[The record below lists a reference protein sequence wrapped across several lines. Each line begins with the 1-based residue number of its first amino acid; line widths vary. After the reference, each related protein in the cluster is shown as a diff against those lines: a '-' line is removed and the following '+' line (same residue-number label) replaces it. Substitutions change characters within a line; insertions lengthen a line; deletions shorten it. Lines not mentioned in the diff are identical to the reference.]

1 MLDKWKRCIFVTL
14 DRLYSNNSVIT
25 MNKIITFA
33 ALAAFLTA
41 GNLCAKD
48 NAKERWMDPDI
59 TRVNTLAP
67 RASFFA
73 FESEAL
79 AKDGDKSQSNRFLS
93 LEGLWNFHFVKN
105 HNEAPKGFYAIGYDD
120 TDWVQFP
127 VPGLFE
133 LNGYGDI
140 IYKNIGYAW
149 ATQFTPNPPYIEEKN
164 NYTGSYRREV
174 EVPAEWK
181 GQNIIMYVGSATSNL
196 TLWVNGKEVGYSEDS
211 KDAAEFDVTKY
222 LKPGE
227 KNLICMQVMRW
238 CDGSYGEDQD
248 FWRFTGIA
256 REVYLYA
263 RAKSHVEDIHI
274 GQGLSDDFKN
284 GKLSVQLTTVAAKGK
299 TVKLTLADMNGKEVW
314 HKTEK
319 LASAEVSY
327 NAEIPGIAAW
337 TAETPNLYTLDVTL
351 SDGNGVIES
360 LRQRV
365 GFRNIEIKNAQVLLN
380 GQPILIKGANRH
392 EMDPEGGYVISR
404 EQMLEDI
411 RTMKKLNINAV
422 RTSHYPC
429 DPYFYDLCD
438 EYGIYVCAEANFESH
453 GMGYDKTRLAQN
465 PDFRKAI
472 VERNICNVEIQK
484 NHPSIIFWS
493 MGNESGHGD
502 NFKDAYHAIKA
513 LDNTRPV
520 QYERA
525 GLAKETD
532 VYCPMYYEYRDCE
545 NYSKS
550 NANRPLIQCE
560 YAHAMGNSMGG
571 FMHYMELI
579 RKYPKYQ
586 GGFIWDMVDQA
597 VRGKSKVTGK
607 QIWMYGGDSGRYPA
621 SDHNFNCNGIVAP
634 DRSFHPHAYEVQY
647 GYQDYWVKGIDLNAG
662 TVSVYNEKFFTGSDN
677 IRMFV
682 STLVDGKQV
691 NKQVLD
697 KIELS
702 QQQTTAVK
710 IDTEVIKA
718 ALESNPGKDV
728 MLNVEFVLSND
739 DNMLPAGYVVAHG
752 QLPLQDAYAVQPIA
766 AQKSECCANGSVE
779 VDSMLAC
786 YELTAKGMTVTINRH
801 TGMIDYLDVH
811 GTPMLADG
819 YGVVPNFWRAPTDND
834 YGGGAGV
841 QKHVMAWRSTEYALK
856 SIALKQ
862 EEKSVCVTANM
873 NIVGLEANLT
883 LTYILYGDGE
893 LVVKEHLD
901 VNEEARNKPM
911 PTRFGMQWVMPE
923 EYAEVKYYGRGP
935 IENYSD
941 RKESQHLGIF
951 TQSVA
956 DQYHPYIRPQE
967 SGNHCDVR
975 YWQVLNVKGEGLEF
989 KAHGPMECSS
999 LNYFPSDLDDGKDK
1013 NARQSHSGDLVPR
1026 NLTITQIAQTQM
1038 GLGCVNSWGA
1048 WAENQ
1053 YLLGWKDREFIYSVK
1068 FVH

>member
-1 MLDKWKRCIFVTL
+1 MKKLFL
-14 DRLYSNNSVIT
+14 
-25 MNKIITFA
+25 FA
-33 ALAAFLTA
+33 LLTVFLSG
-41 GNLCAKD
+41 GNVSAKD
-48 NAKERWMDPDI
+48 NSKEPWMDPYV

-79 AKDGDKSQSNRFLS
+79 AQKGDKSLSRRYMS
-93 LEGLWNFHFVKN
+93 LEGMWNFHFAR
-105 HNEAPKGFYAIGYDD
+105 HHYDAPEGFQLPGYNDSE
-120 TDWVQFP
+120 WVEFP

-149 ATQFTPNPPYIEEKN
+149 ATQFKPNPPYIEEKN
-164 NYTGSYRREV
+164 NYTGSYRKEV
-174 EVPAEWK
+174 VVPADWK
-181 GQNIIMYVGSATSNL
+181 GQNIIMHVGSATSNL
-196 TLWVNGKEVGYSEDS
+196 TLWVNGKQVGYSEDS
-211 KDAAEFDVTKY
+211 KDAAEFDITRY

-263 RAKSHVEDIHI
+263 RPKAHLQDIHI
-274 GQGLSDDFKN
+274 GQDLNGDFTV
-284 GKLSVQLTTVAAKGK
+284 GKLSVALSAPSAKGK
-299 TVKLTLADMNGKEVW
+299 EVKLSLSDAKGTVVW
-314 HKTEK
+314 QKSQK
-319 LASAEVSY
+319 LTSAEATFATDIDNVK
-327 NAEIPGIAAW
+327 PW
-337 TAETPNLYTLDVTL
+337 TAETPDLYTLSVTL
-351 SDGNGVIES
+351 SDAKGVIES
-360 LRQRV
+360 VRQRV
-365 GFRNIEIKNAQVLLN
+365 GFRHIEIKNAQVLLN

-392 EMDPEGGYVISR
+392 EMDPDGGYVISR
-404 EQMLEDI
+404 ERMLEDI
-411 RTMKKLNINAV
+411 RVMKELNINAV

-453 GMGYDKTRLAQN
+453 GMGYDRTRLAQN

-472 VERNICNVEIQK
+472 VERNICNVEVQK

-502 NFKDAYHAIKA
+502 NFKEAYHAIKA

-532 VYCPMYYEYRDCE
+532 IFCPMYYDYNDCVK
-545 NYSKS
+545 YSEGKS
-550 NANRPLIQCE
+550 NRPLIQCE

-571 FMHYMELI
+571 FMHYMELT

-586 GGFIWDMVDQA
+586 GGFIWDMIDQA

-647 GYQDYWVKGIDLNAG
+647 GYQDYWVKGFDPKAG
-662 TVSVYNEKFFTGSDN
+662 TISVYNEKFFSGSDN
-677 IRMFV
+677 VRMV
-682 STLVDGKQV
+682 LTTLVEGRKADRQV
-691 NKQVLD
+691 VDNLVLP
-697 KIELS
+697 
-702 QQQTTAVK
+702 QQKTTAVQVPA
-710 IDTEVIKA
+710 E
-718 ALESNPGKDV
+718 ALNAVLVANPGKEV
-728 MLNVEFVLSND
+728 LLNVEFMLKND
-739 DNMLPAGYVVAHG
+739 SPLLPAGYVIAHQ
-752 QLPLQDAYAVQPIA
+752 QLALQNPYA
-766 AQKSECCANGSVE
+766 AQAVAETAVPASAKGQVL

-786 YELTAKGMTVTINRH
+786 YELTAGNMTVTINRR
-801 TGMIDYLDVH
+801 TGMIDYLDVN
-811 GTPMLADG
+811 GRPMLADG
-819 YGVVPNFWRAPTDND
+819 YGVTPNFWRAPTDND

-841 QKHVMAWRSTEYALK
+841 INRVQAWRNPAFDLK
-856 SIALKQ
+856 SIRLEQDGA
-862 EEKSVCVTANM
+862 SARVTANLDVVRM
-873 NIVGLEANLT
+873 DASLV
-883 LTYILYGDGE
+883 LTYILYADGS
-893 LVVKEHLD
+893 LTVKERLD
-901 VNEEARNKPM
+901 VNEEAKHKPM

-923 EYAEVKYYGRGP
+923 EYAQVCYYGRGP
-935 IENYSD
+935 VENYID

-951 TQSVA
+951 SQSVA
-956 DQYHPYIRPQE
+956 EQYHAYIRPQE
-967 SGNHCDVR
+967 SGNHSDVR
-975 YWQVLNVKGEGLEF
+975 YWQVLNAKGEGLEF

-999 LNYFPSDLDDGKDK
+999 LNYFPSDLDDGPDK
-1013 NARQSHSGDLVPR
+1013 NARQSHSGDLTPR
-1026 NLTITQIAQTQM
+1026 NLTVTQVAQTQM

-1048 WAENQ
+1048 WAEQ
-1053 YLLGWKDREFIYSVK
+1053 EYLLGWKDREFMYTVK
-1068 FVH
+1068 YIK

>member
-1 MLDKWKRCIFVTL
+1 MKKFLFLAV
-14 DRLYSNNSVIT
+14 S
-25 MNKIITFA
+25 
-33 ALAAFLTA
+33 ALSLA
-41 GNLCAKD
+41 GNIHANDHKRYD
-48 NAKERWMDPDI
+48 SYERWMNPYV

-73 FESEAL
+73 YESEKL
-79 AKDGDKSQSNRFLS
+79 AATGDKSLSSRHMS
-93 LEGLWNFHFVKN
+93 LEGLWKFHFVK
-105 HNEAPKGFYAIGYDD
+105 HHYDAPKNFHAVGYDD

-149 ATQFTPNPPYIEEKN
+149 ATQFKPNPPYIEEKN
-164 NYTGSYRREV
+164 NYTGSYRKEF
-174 EVPAEWK
+174 EIPADWK
-181 GQNIIMYVGSATSNL
+181 GEQIVMHVGSATSNL

-211 KDAAEFDVTKY
+211 KDAAEFDITRYV
-222 LKPGE
+222 KPGE

-256 REVYLYA
+256 REVYLYSRPKA
-263 RAKSHVEDIHI
+263 HIEDIHI
-274 GQGLSDDFKN
+274 GQDLAENFTT
-284 GKLSVQLTTVAAKGK
+284 GKLSVNLSTANAKGK
-299 TVKLTLADMNGKEVW
+299 AIKLSLCDIEGKTVWSQEGILAGEESTYS
-314 HKTEK
+314 TE
-319 LASAEVSY
+319 L
-327 NAEIPGIAAW
+327 PGIKPW
-337 TAETPNLYTLDVTL
+337 TAETPNLYTLSVTL
-351 SDGNGVIES
+351 SDKKGTIEAV
-360 LRQRV
+360 RQRV
-365 GFRNIEIKNAQVLLN
+365 GFRHIEIKNGQVLLN

-392 EMDPEGGYVISR
+392 EMDPDGGYVISR
-404 EQMLEDI
+404 ERMLEDI

-453 GMGYDKTRLAQN
+453 GMGYDRTRLAQN

-513 LDNTRPV
+513 LDSTRPV

-532 VYCPMYYEYRDCE
+532 VFCPMYYEYRDCE
-545 NYSKS
+545 NYSKQ
-550 NANRPLIQCE
+550 NPPRPLIQCE

-579 RKYPKYQ
+579 RKYPSYQ
-586 GGFIWDMVDQA
+586 GGFIWDMIDQA
-597 VRGKSKVTGK
+597 VRGKSKVTGN

-647 GYQDYWVKGIDLNAG
+647 GYQDYWVKNIDLEQG
-662 TVSVYNEKFFTGSDN
+662 TISVYNEKFFSGSDN
-677 IRMFV
+677 IRMLL

-691 NKQVLD
+691 CKQSID
-697 KIELS
+697 KVNLP
-702 QQQTTAVK
+702 QQKTTPVK
-710 IDTEVIKA
+710 IDAAAIKA
-718 ALESNPGKDV
+718 ALASNPGKDV
-728 MLNVEFVLSND
+728 MLNVEFVLGND
-739 DNMLPAGYVVAHG
+739 CNMLPAGYVVAHQ
-752 QLPLQDAYAVQPIA
+752 QLALQDAYAAQSVAQENAETALTSAVQ
-766 AQKSECCANGSVE
+766 

-786 YELTAKGMTVTINRH
+786 YEMTAQGLTVTINRH
-801 TGMIDYLDVH
+801 TGMIDYVDINGKPL
-811 GTPMLADG
+811 LADG
-819 YGVVPNFWRAPTDND
+819 YGVKPNFWRAPTDND

-841 QKHVMAWRSTEYALK
+841 INRVQAWRNPTLALK
-856 SIALKQ
+856 SIKMEQDKTSAR
-862 EEKSVCVTANM
+862 VTAKM
-873 NIVGLEANLT
+873 DIVRMDASLT
-883 LTYILYGDGE
+883 LTYTLYADGN
-893 LVVKEHLD
+893 LTVKEHLD
-901 VNEEARNKPM
+901 VNEEAKHKSM
-911 PTRFGMQWVMPE
+911 PTRFGMQWVMPK
-923 EYAEVKYYGRGP
+923 EYDVVSYYGRGP
-935 IENYSD
+935 IENYAD

-956 DQYHPYIRPQE
+956 EQYHEYIRPQE
-967 SGNHCDVR
+967 SGNHCDIR

-999 LNYFPSDLDDGKDK
+999 LNYFPSDLDDGPDK
-1013 NARQSHSGDLVPR
+1013 NARQSHSGDLTPR
-1026 NLTITQIAQTQM
+1026 NLTVTQVAQTQM

-1048 WAENQ
+1048 WAEEQ
-1053 YLLGWKDREFIYSVK
+1053 YLLGWKDREFMYTVK
-1068 FVH
+1068 YIK

>member
-1 MLDKWKRCIFVTL
+1 MKKFLFLAV
-14 DRLYSNNSVIT
+14 S
-25 MNKIITFA
+25 
-33 ALAAFLTA
+33 ALSLA
-41 GNLCAKD
+41 GNIHANDHKRYD
-48 NAKERWMDPDI
+48 SYERWMNPYV

-73 FESEAL
+73 YESEKL
-79 AKDGDKSQSNRFLS
+79 AATGDKSLSSRHMS
-93 LEGLWNFHFVKN
+93 LEGLWKFHFVK
-105 HNEAPKGFYAIGYDD
+105 HHYDAPKNFHAVGYDD

-149 ATQFTPNPPYIEEKN
+149 ATQFKPNPPYIEEKN
-164 NYTGSYRREV
+164 NYTGSYRKEF
-174 EVPAEWK
+174 EIPADWK
-181 GQNIIMYVGSATSNL
+181 GEQIVMHVGSATSNL

-211 KDAAEFDVTKY
+211 KDAAEFDITRYV
-222 LKPGE
+222 KPGE

-256 REVYLYA
+256 REVYLYSRPKA
-263 RAKSHVEDIHI
+263 HIEDIHI
-274 GQGLSDDFKN
+274 GQDLAENFTT
-284 GKLSVQLTTVAAKGK
+284 GKLSVNLSTANAKGK
-299 TVKLTLADMNGKEVW
+299 AIKLSLCDIEGKTVWSQEGILAGEES
-314 HKTEK
+314 TY
-319 LASAEVSY
+319 SAEL
-327 NAEIPGIAAW
+327 PGIKPW
-337 TAETPNLYTLDVTL
+337 TAETPNLYTLSVTL
-351 SDGNGVIES
+351 SDKKGTIEAV
-360 LRQRV
+360 RQRV
-365 GFRNIEIKNAQVLLN
+365 GFRHIEIKNGQVLLN

-392 EMDPEGGYVISR
+392 EMDPDGGYVISR
-404 EQMLEDI
+404 ERMLEDI

-453 GMGYDKTRLAQN
+453 GMGYDRTRLAQN

-532 VYCPMYYEYRDCE
+532 VFCPMYYEYRDCE
-545 NYSKS
+545 NYSKQ
-550 NANRPLIQCE
+550 NPPRPLIQCE

-579 RKYPKYQ
+579 RKYPSYQ

-597 VRGKSKVTGK
+597 VRGKSKVTGN

-647 GYQDYWVKGIDLNAG
+647 GYQDYWVKNIDLEQG
-662 TVSVYNEKFFTGSDN
+662 TISVYNEKFFSGSDN
-677 IRMFV
+677 IRMLL

-691 NKQVLD
+691 CKQSID
-697 KIELS
+697 KVNLP
-702 QQQTTAVK
+702 QQKTTPVK
-710 IDTEVIKA
+710 IDAAAIKA
-718 ALESNPGKDV
+718 ALASSPGKDV
-728 MLNVEFVLSND
+728 MLNVEFILGND
-739 DNMLPAGYVVAHG
+739 CNMLPAGYVVAHQ
-752 QLPLQDAYAVQPIA
+752 QLALQDTYAAQPVAQENAETALTGAVQ
-766 AQKSECCANGSVE
+766 

-786 YELTAKGMTVTINRH
+786 YEMTAQGLTVTINRH
-801 TGMIDYLDVH
+801 TGMIDYVDINGKPL
-811 GTPMLADG
+811 LADG
-819 YGVVPNFWRAPTDND
+819 YGVKPNFWRAPTDND

-841 QKHVMAWRSTEYALK
+841 INRVQAWRNPTLALK
-856 SIALKQ
+856 SIKMEQDKTSAR
-862 EEKSVCVTANM
+862 VTAKM
-873 NIVGLEANLT
+873 DIVRMDASLT
-883 LTYILYGDGE
+883 LTYTLYADGN
-893 LVVKEHLD
+893 LTIKEHLD
-901 VNEEARNKPM
+901 VNEEAKHKSM
-911 PTRFGMQWVMPE
+911 PTRFGMQWVMPK
-923 EYAEVKYYGRGP
+923 EYDVVSYYGRGP
-935 IENYSD
+935 IENYAD

-956 DQYHPYIRPQE
+956 EQYHEYIRPQE

-999 LNYFPSDLDDGKDK
+999 LNYFPSDLDDGPDK
-1013 NARQSHSGDLVPR
+1013 NARQSHSGDLTPR
-1026 NLTITQIAQTQM
+1026 NLTVTQVAQTQM

-1048 WAENQ
+1048 WAEEQ
-1053 YLLGWKDREFIYSVK
+1053 YLLGWKDREFMYTVK
-1068 FVH
+1068 YIK

>member
-1 MLDKWKRCIFVTL
+1 MKKFLFLAV
-14 DRLYSNNSVIT
+14 S
-25 MNKIITFA
+25 
-33 ALAAFLTA
+33 ALSLA
-41 GNLCAKD
+41 GNIHANDQKRYD
-48 NAKERWMDPDI
+48 SYERWMNPYV

-73 FESEAL
+73 YESEKL
-79 AKDGDKSQSNRFLS
+79 AATGDKSLSSRHMS
-93 LEGLWNFHFVKN
+93 LEGLWKFHFVK
-105 HNEAPKGFYAIGYDD
+105 HHYDAPKNFHAVGYDD

-149 ATQFTPNPPYIEEKN
+149 ATQFKSNPPYIEEKN
-164 NYTGSYRREV
+164 NYTGSYRKEF
-174 EVPAEWK
+174 EIPADWK
-181 GQNIIMYVGSATSNL
+181 GEQIVMHVGSATSNL

-211 KDAAEFDVTKY
+211 KDAAEFDITRYV
-222 LKPGE
+222 KPGE

-256 REVYLYA
+256 REVYLYSRPKA
-263 RAKSHVEDIHI
+263 HIEDIHI
-274 GQGLSDDFKN
+274 GQDLAENFTT
-284 GKLSVQLTTVAAKGK
+284 GKLSVNLSTANAKGK
-299 TVKLTLADMNGKEVW
+299 NIKLSLCDIEGKTVWSQEGILAGEES
-314 HKTEK
+314 TY
-319 LASAEVSY
+319 SAELPS
-327 NAEIPGIAAW
+327 IKPW
-337 TAETPNLYTLDVTL
+337 TAETPNLYTLSVTL
-351 SDGNGVIES
+351 SDKKGTIEAV
-360 LRQRV
+360 RQRV
-365 GFRNIEIKNAQVLLN
+365 GFRHIEIKNGQVLLN

-392 EMDPEGGYVISR
+392 EMDPDGGYVISR

-453 GMGYDKTRLAQN
+453 GMGYDRTRLAQN

-532 VYCPMYYEYRDCE
+532 VFCPMYYEYRDCE
-545 NYSKS
+545 NYSKQ
-550 NANRPLIQCE
+550 NPPRPLIQCE

-579 RKYPKYQ
+579 RKYPSYQ
-586 GGFIWDMVDQA
+586 GGFIWDMIDQA
-597 VRGKSKVTGK
+597 VRGKSKVTGN

-647 GYQDYWVKGIDLNAG
+647 GYQDYWVKSIDLEQG
-662 TVSVYNEKFFTGSDN
+662 TISVYNEKFFSGSDN
-677 IRMFV
+677 IRMLL

-691 NKQVLD
+691 CKQSID
-697 KIELS
+697 KVNLP
-702 QQQTTAVK
+702 QQKTTPVK
-710 IDTEVIKA
+710 IDAAAIKA
-718 ALESNPGKDV
+718 ALASSPGKDV
-728 MLNVEFVLSND
+728 MLNVEFVLGND
-739 DNMLPAGYVVAHG
+739 CNMLPAGYVVAHQ
-752 QLPLQDAYAVQPIA
+752 QLALQEAYAAQPVAQENAETALTGAVQ
-766 AQKSECCANGSVE
+766 

-786 YELTAKGMTVTINRH
+786 YEMTAQGLTVTINRH
-801 TGMIDYLDVH
+801 TGMIDYVDINGKPL
-811 GTPMLADG
+811 LADG
-819 YGVVPNFWRAPTDND
+819 YGVKPNFWRAPTDND

-841 QKHVMAWRSTEYALK
+841 INRVQAWRNPTLALK
-856 SIALKQ
+856 SIKMEQGKTSAR
-862 EEKSVCVTANM
+862 VTAKM
-873 NIVGLEANLT
+873 DIVRMDASLT
-883 LTYILYGDGE
+883 LTYTLYADGN
-893 LVVKEHLD
+893 LSVKEHLD
-901 VNEEARNKPM
+901 VNEEAKHKSM
-911 PTRFGMQWVMPE
+911 PTRFGMQWVMPK
-923 EYAEVKYYGRGP
+923 EYDVVSYYGRGP
-935 IENYSD
+935 IENYAD

-956 DQYHPYIRPQE
+956 EQYHAYIRPQE

-999 LNYFPSDLDDGKDK
+999 LNYFPSDLDDGPDK
-1013 NARQSHSGDLVPR
+1013 NARQSHSGDLTPR
-1026 NLTITQIAQTQM
+1026 NLTVTQVAQTQM

-1048 WAENQ
+1048 WAEEQ
-1053 YLLGWKDREFIYSVK
+1053 YLLGWKDREFMYTVK
-1068 FVH
+1068 YIK

>member
-1 MLDKWKRCIFVTL
+1 MKKLFL
-14 DRLYSNNSVIT
+14 L
-25 MNKIITFA
+25 
-33 ALAAFLTA
+33 ALLTVFLSG
-41 GNLCAKD
+41 GNVYAKD
-48 NAKERWMDPDI
+48 NSKEPWMDPYV

-79 AKDGDKSQSNRFLS
+79 AQKGDKSLSRRYMS
-93 LEGLWNFHFVKN
+93 LEGMWNFHFAR
-105 HNEAPKGFYAIGYDD
+105 HHYDAPEGFQLPGYNDSE
-120 TDWVQFP
+120 WVEFP

-164 NYTGSYRREV
+164 NYTGSYRKEV
-174 EVPAEWK
+174 VVPADWK
-181 GQNIIMYVGSATSNL
+181 GQNIIMHVGSATSNL
-196 TLWVNGKEVGYSEDS
+196 TLWVNGKQVGYSEDS
-211 KDAAEFDVTKY
+211 KDAAEFDITRY

-263 RAKSHVEDIHI
+263 RPKAHLQDIHI
-274 GQGLSDDFKN
+274 GQDLNEDFTV
-284 GKLSVQLTTVAAKGK
+284 GKLSVALSAPSAKGK
-299 TVKLTLADMNGKEVW
+299 EVKLSLSDAKGTVVW
-314 HKTEK
+314 QENRK
-319 LASAEVSY
+319 LTSAETTF
-327 NAEIPGIAAW
+327 AADIDNVKPW
-337 TAETPNLYTLDVTL
+337 TAETPDLYTLSVTL
-351 SDGNGVIES
+351 SDAKGVIES
-360 LRQRV
+360 VRQRV
-365 GFRNIEIKNAQVLLN
+365 GFRHIEIKNAQVLLN

-392 EMDPEGGYVISR
+392 EMDPDGGYVISR
-404 EQMLEDI
+404 ERMLEDI
-411 RTMKKLNINAV
+411 RVMKELNINAV

-453 GMGYDKTRLAQN
+453 GMGYDRTRLAQN

-472 VERNICNVEIQK
+472 VERNICNVEVQK

-502 NFKDAYHAIKA
+502 NFKEAYHAIKA

-532 VYCPMYYEYRDCE
+532 IFCPMYYDYNDCVK
-545 NYSKS
+545 YSEGNS
-550 NANRPLIQCE
+550 NRPLIQCE

-571 FMHYMELI
+571 FMHYMELT

-586 GGFIWDMVDQA
+586 GGFIWDMIDQA

-647 GYQDYWVKGIDLNAG
+647 GYQDYWVKGFDPKAG
-662 TVSVYNEKFFTGSDN
+662 TISVYNEKFFSGSDN
-677 IRMFV
+677 VRMV
-682 STLVDGKQV
+682 LTTLVEGRKADRQV
-691 NKQVLD
+691 VDNLVLP
-697 KIELS
+697 
-702 QQQTTAVK
+702 QQKTTAVQVPA
-710 IDTEVIKA
+710 EALNA
-718 ALESNPGKDV
+718 ALVANPGKEV
-728 MLNVEFVLSND
+728 LLNVEFMLKND
-739 DNMLPAGYVVAHG
+739 SPLLPAGYVIAHQ
-752 QLPLQDAYAVQPIA
+752 QLALQDPYA
-766 AQKSECCANGSVE
+766 AQAVAETAVPASAGGEVL

-786 YELTAKGMTVTINRH
+786 YELTAGNMTVTINRR
-801 TGMIDYLDVH
+801 TGMIDYLDVN
-811 GTPMLADG
+811 GRPMLADG
-819 YGVVPNFWRAPTDND
+819 YGVTPNFWRAPTDND
-834 YGGGAGV
+834 YGGGAGIINRIRP
-841 QKHVMAWRSTEYALK
+841 WRNPAFDLK
-856 SIALKQ
+856 SIRLEQDGA
-862 EEKSVCVTANM
+862 SARVTANLDVVRM
-873 NIVGLEANLT
+873 DASLV
-883 LTYILYGDGE
+883 LTYILYADGS
-893 LVVKEHLD
+893 LTVKEHLN
-901 VNEEARNKPM
+901 VNEEAKHKPM

-923 EYAEVKYYGRGP
+923 EYAQVCYYGRGP
-935 IENYSD
+935 VENYID

-951 TQSVA
+951 SQSVA
-956 DQYHPYIRPQE
+956 EQYHAYIRPQE
-967 SGNHCDVR
+967 SGNHSDVR
-975 YWQVLNVKGEGLEF
+975 YWQVLNAKGEGLEF

-999 LNYFPSDLDDGKDK
+999 LNYFPSDLDDGPDK
-1013 NARQSHSGDLVPR
+1013 NARQSHSGDLTPR
-1026 NLTITQIAQTQM
+1026 NLTVTQVAQTQM

-1048 WAENQ
+1048 WPEQ
-1053 YLLGWKDREFIYSVK
+1053 EYLLGWKDREFMYTVK
-1068 FVH
+1068 YIK

>member
-1 MLDKWKRCIFVTL
+1 MKKFLFLAV
-14 DRLYSNNSVIT
+14 S
-25 MNKIITFA
+25 
-33 ALAAFLTA
+33 ALSLA
-41 GNLCAKD
+41 GNIHANDHKRYD
-48 NAKERWMDPDI
+48 SYERWMNPYV

-73 FESEAL
+73 YESEKL
-79 AKDGDKSQSNRFLS
+79 AATGDKSLSSRHMS
-93 LEGLWNFHFVKN
+93 LEGLWKFHFVK
-105 HNEAPKGFYAIGYDD
+105 HHYDAPKNFHAVGYDD

-149 ATQFTPNPPYIEEKN
+149 ATQFKPNPPYIEEKN
-164 NYTGSYRREV
+164 NYTGSYRKEF
-174 EVPAEWK
+174 EIPADWK
-181 GQNIIMYVGSATSNL
+181 GEQIVMHVGSATSNL

-211 KDAAEFDVTKY
+211 KDAAEFDITRYV
-222 LKPGE
+222 KPGE

-256 REVYLYA
+256 REVYLYSRPKA
-263 RAKSHVEDIHI
+263 HIEDIHI
-274 GQGLSDDFKN
+274 GQDLAEN
-284 GKLSVQLTTVAAKGK
+284 LTTGKLSVNLSTANAKGK
-299 TVKLTLADMNGKEVW
+299 AIKLSLCDIEGKTVWSQEGILAGEES
-314 HKTEK
+314 TY
-319 LASAEVSY
+319 SADL
-327 NAEIPGIAAW
+327 PGIKPW
-337 TAETPNLYTLDVTL
+337 TAETPNLYTLSVTL
-351 SDGNGVIES
+351 SDKKGTIEAV
-360 LRQRV
+360 RQRV
-365 GFRNIEIKNAQVLLN
+365 GFRHIEIKNGQVLLN

-392 EMDPEGGYVISR
+392 EMDPDGGYVISR
-404 EQMLEDI
+404 ERMLEDI

-453 GMGYDKTRLAQN
+453 GMGYDRTRLAQN

-513 LDNTRPV
+513 LDSTRPV

-532 VYCPMYYEYRDCE
+532 VFCPMYYEYRDCE
-545 NYSKS
+545 NYSKQ
-550 NANRPLIQCE
+550 NPPRPLIQCE

-579 RKYPKYQ
+579 RKYPSYQ
-586 GGFIWDMVDQA
+586 GGFIWDMIDQA
-597 VRGKSKVTGK
+597 VRGKSKVTGN

-647 GYQDYWVKGIDLNAG
+647 GYQDYWVKSIDLEQG
-662 TVSVYNEKFFTGSDN
+662 TISVYNEKFFSGSDN
-677 IRMFV
+677 IRMLL

-691 NKQVLD
+691 CKQSID
-697 KIELS
+697 KVNLP
-702 QQQTTAVK
+702 QQKTTPVK
-710 IDTEVIKA
+710 IDAAAIKA
-718 ALESNPGKDV
+718 ALASSPGKDV
-728 MLNVEFVLSND
+728 MLNVEFVLGND
-739 DNMLPAGYVVAHG
+739 CNMLPAGYVVAHQ
-752 QLPLQDAYAVQPIA
+752 QLALQDAYAAQSVAQENAETALTSAVQ
-766 AQKSECCANGSVE
+766 

-786 YELTAKGMTVTINRH
+786 YEMTAQGLTVTINRH
-801 TGMIDYLDVH
+801 TGMIDYVDINGKPL
-811 GTPMLADG
+811 LADG
-819 YGVVPNFWRAPTDND
+819 YGVKPNFWRAPTDND

-841 QKHVMAWRSTEYALK
+841 INRVQAWRNPTLALK
-856 SIALKQ
+856 SIKMEQDKTSAR
-862 EEKSVCVTANM
+862 VTAKM
-873 NIVGLEANLT
+873 DIVRMDASLT
-883 LTYILYGDGE
+883 LTYTLYADGN
-893 LVVKEHLD
+893 LTVKEHLD
-901 VNEEARNKPM
+901 VNEEAKHKSM
-911 PTRFGMQWVMPE
+911 PTRFGMQWVMPK
-923 EYAEVKYYGRGP
+923 EYDVVSYYGRGP
-935 IENYSD
+935 IENYAD

-956 DQYHPYIRPQE
+956 EQYHAYIRPQE
-967 SGNHCDVR
+967 SGNHCDIR

-999 LNYFPSDLDDGKDK
+999 LNYFPSDLDDGPDK
-1013 NARQSHSGDLVPR
+1013 NARQSHSGDLTPR
-1026 NLTITQIAQTQM
+1026 NLTVTQVAQTQM

-1048 WAENQ
+1048 WAEEQ
-1053 YLLGWKDREFIYSVK
+1053 YLLGWKDREFMYTVK
-1068 FVH
+1068 YIK

>member
-1 MLDKWKRCIFVTL
+1 MKKFLFLAV
-14 DRLYSNNSVIT
+14 S
-25 MNKIITFA
+25 
-33 ALAAFLTA
+33 ALSLA
-41 GNLCAKD
+41 GNIHANDQKRYD
-48 NAKERWMDPDI
+48 SYERWMNPYV

-73 FESEAL
+73 YESEKL
-79 AKDGDKSQSNRFLS
+79 AATGDKSLSSRHMS
-93 LEGLWNFHFVKN
+93 LEGLWKFHFVK
-105 HNEAPKGFYAIGYDD
+105 HHYDAPKNFHAVGYDD

-164 NYTGSYRREV
+164 NYTGSYRKEF
-174 EVPAEWK
+174 EIPADWK
-181 GQNIIMYVGSATSNL
+181 GEQIVMHVGSATSNL
-196 TLWVNGKEVGYSEDS
+196 TLWINGKEVGYSEDS
-211 KDAAEFDVTKY
+211 KDAAEFDITRYV
-222 LKPGE
+222 KPGE

-256 REVYLYA
+256 REVYLYSRPKA
-263 RAKSHVEDIHI
+263 HIEDIHI
-274 GQGLSDDFKN
+274 GQDLAENFTT
-284 GKLSVQLTTVAAKGK
+284 GKLSVNLSTANAKGK
-299 TVKLTLADMNGKEVW
+299 AIKLSLCDIEGKTVWSQEGILAGEES
-314 HKTEK
+314 TY
-319 LASAEVSY
+319 SADL
-327 NAEIPGIAAW
+327 PGIKPW
-337 TAETPNLYTLDVTL
+337 TAETPNLYTLSVTL
-351 SDGNGVIES
+351 SDKKGTIEAV
-360 LRQRV
+360 RQRV
-365 GFRNIEIKNAQVLLN
+365 GFRHIEIKNGQVLLN

-392 EMDPEGGYVISR
+392 EMDPDGGYVISR
-404 EQMLEDI
+404 ERMLEDI

-453 GMGYDKTRLAQN
+453 GMGYDRTRLAQN

-532 VYCPMYYEYRDCE
+532 IFCPMYYTYNDSE
-545 NYSKS
+545 NYSKQ
-550 NANRPLIQCE
+550 NPARPLIQCE

-571 FMHYMELI
+571 FMHYMDLT
-579 RKYPKYQ
+579 RKYPSYQ

-597 VRGKSKVTGK
+597 VRGKSKVTGN

-647 GYQDYWVKGIDLNAG
+647 GYQDFWVKNIDLEQG
-662 TVSVYNEKFFTGSDN
+662 TLSVYNEKFFTGSDN
-677 IRMFV
+677 IRMSV
-682 STLVDGKQV
+682 SVLVDGKKV
-691 NKQVLD
+691 NQATLD
-697 KIELS
+697 NIALP
-702 QQQTTAVK
+702 QQKTTPVR
-710 IDTEVIKA
+710 IQGNIIKEILA
-718 ALESNPGKDV
+718 ENPAKDV
-728 MLNVEFVLSND
+728 MLNVEFILKND
-739 DNMLPAGYVVAHG
+739 DAMLPAGYVVAHQ
-752 QLPLQDAYAVQPIA
+752 QLPLQDAYAAQTIAQENAESAPAGTVQ
-766 AQKSECCANGSVE
+766 

-786 YELTAKGMTVTINRH
+786 YEMTAQGMTVTINRR
-801 TGMIDYLDVH
+801 TGMIDYVDMH
-811 GTPMLADG
+811 GKPLLADG
-819 YGVVPNFWRAPTDND
+819 HGVLPNFWRAPTDND

-841 QKHVMAWRSTEYALK
+841 INRVQAWRNPSFALK
-856 SIALKQ
+856 SISMEQDQTSAR
-862 EEKSVCVTANM
+862 VTAKM
-873 NIVGLEANLT
+873 DIVRMDASLT
-883 LTYILYGDGE
+883 ITYILYADGN
-893 LVVKEHLD
+893 LTVKEHLD
-901 VNEEARNKPM
+901 VNEEARHKPM
-911 PTRFGMQWVMPE
+911 PTRFGMQWVMPK
-923 EYAEVKYYGRGP
+923 EYDVVNYYGRGP
-935 IENYSD
+935 IENYAD
-941 RKESQHLGIF
+941 RKESQHLGVF

-956 DQYHPYIRPQE
+956 KQYHAYIRPQE

-975 YWQVLNVKGEGLEF
+975 YWQVLNAKGEGLEF

-999 LNYFPSDLDDGKDK
+999 LNYFPSDLDDGPDK
-1013 NARQSHSGDLVPR
+1013 NARQSHSGDLTPR
-1026 NLTITQIAQTQM
+1026 NLTVTQVAQTQM
-1038 GLGCVNSWGA
+1038 GLGCINSWGA
-1048 WAENQ
+1048 WAEDQ
-1053 YLLGWKDREFIYSVK
+1053 YLLGWKDREFMYTVRYVK
-1068 FVH
+1068 

>member
-1 MLDKWKRCIFVTL
+1 MKKLFL
-14 DRLYSNNSVIT
+14 L
-25 MNKIITFA
+25 
-33 ALAAFLTA
+33 ALLTVFLSG
-41 GNLCAKD
+41 GNVYAKD
-48 NAKERWMDPDI
+48 NSKEPWMDPYV

-79 AKDGDKSQSNRFLS
+79 AQKGDKSLSRRYMS
-93 LEGLWNFHFVKN
+93 LEGMWNFHFAR
-105 HNEAPKGFYAIGYDD
+105 HHYDAPEGFQLPGYNDSE
-120 TDWVQFP
+120 WVEFP

-164 NYTGSYRREV
+164 NYTGSYRKEV
-174 EVPAEWK
+174 VVPADWK
-181 GQNIIMYVGSATSNL
+181 GQNIIMHVGSATSNL
-196 TLWVNGKEVGYSEDS
+196 TLWVNGKQVGYSEDS
-211 KDAAEFDVTKY
+211 KDAAEFDITRY

-263 RAKSHVEDIHI
+263 RPKAHLQDIHI
-274 GQGLSDDFKN
+274 GQDLNEDFTV
-284 GKLSVQLTTVAAKGK
+284 GKLSVALSAPSAKGK
-299 TVKLTLADMNGKEVW
+299 EVKLSLSDAKGTVVW
-314 HKTEK
+314 QENRK
-319 LASAEVSY
+319 LTSAETTF
-327 NAEIPGIAAW
+327 AADIDNVKPW
-337 TAETPNLYTLDVTL
+337 TAETPDLYTLSVTL
-351 SDGNGVIES
+351 SDAKGVIES
-360 LRQRV
+360 VRQRV
-365 GFRNIEIKNAQVLLN
+365 GFRHIEIKNAQVLLN

-392 EMDPEGGYVISR
+392 EMDPDGGYVISR
-404 EQMLEDI
+404 ERMLEDI
-411 RTMKKLNINAV
+411 RVMKELNINAV

-453 GMGYDKTRLAQN
+453 GMGYDRTRLAQN

-472 VERNICNVEIQK
+472 VERNICNVEVQK

-502 NFKDAYHAIKA
+502 NFKEAYHAIKA

-532 VYCPMYYEYRDCE
+532 IFCPMYYDYNDCVK
-545 NYSKS
+545 YSEGNS
-550 NANRPLIQCE
+550 NRPLIQCE

-571 FMHYMELI
+571 FMHYMELT

-586 GGFIWDMVDQA
+586 GGFIWDMIDQA

-647 GYQDYWVKGIDLNAG
+647 GYQDYWVKAFDPKAG
-662 TVSVYNEKFFTGSDN
+662 TISVYNEKFFSGSDN
-677 IRMFV
+677 VRMV
-682 STLVDGKQV
+682 LTTLVEGRKADRQV
-691 NKQVLD
+691 VDNLVLP
-697 KIELS
+697 
-702 QQQTTAVK
+702 QQKTTAVQVPA
-710 IDTEVIKA
+710 EALNA
-718 ALESNPGKDV
+718 ALVANPGKEV
-728 MLNVEFVLSND
+728 LLNVEFMLKND
-739 DNMLPAGYVVAHG
+739 SPLLPAGYVIAHQ
-752 QLPLQDAYAVQPIA
+752 QLALQDPYA
-766 AQKSECCANGSVE
+766 AQAVAETAVPASAKGQVL

-786 YELTAKGMTVTINRH
+786 YELTAGNMTVTINRR
-801 TGMIDYLDVH
+801 TGMIDYLDVN
-811 GTPMLADG
+811 GRPMLADG
-819 YGVVPNFWRAPTDND
+819 YGVTPNFWRAPTDND
-834 YGGGAGV
+834 YGGGAGIINRIRP
-841 QKHVMAWRSTEYALK
+841 WRNPAFDLK
-856 SIALKQ
+856 SIRLEQDGA
-862 EEKSVCVTANM
+862 SARVTANLDVVRM
-873 NIVGLEANLT
+873 DASLV
-883 LTYILYGDGE
+883 LTYILYADGS
-893 LVVKEHLD
+893 LTVKEHLN
-901 VNEEARNKPM
+901 VNEEAKHKPM

-923 EYAEVKYYGRGP
+923 EYTQVCYYGRGP
-935 IENYSD
+935 VENYID

-951 TQSVA
+951 SQSVA
-956 DQYHPYIRPQE
+956 EQYHAYIRPQE
-967 SGNHCDVR
+967 SGNHSDVR
-975 YWQVLNVKGEGLEF
+975 YWQVLNAKGEGLEF

-999 LNYFPSDLDDGKDK
+999 LNYFPSDLDDGPDK
-1013 NARQSHSGDLVPR
+1013 NARQSHSGDLTPR
-1026 NLTITQIAQTQM
+1026 NLTVTQVAQTQM

-1048 WAENQ
+1048 WPEQ
-1053 YLLGWKDREFIYSVK
+1053 EYLLGWKDREFMYTVK
-1068 FVH
+1068 YIK